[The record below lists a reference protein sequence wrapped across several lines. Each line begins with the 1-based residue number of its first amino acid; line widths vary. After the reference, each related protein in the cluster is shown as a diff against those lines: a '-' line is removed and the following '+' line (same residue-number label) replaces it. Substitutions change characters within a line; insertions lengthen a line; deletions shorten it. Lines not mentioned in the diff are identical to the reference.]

1 MSMPRRGGRAP
12 GPSPLSIGLQ
22 WATQITTIGLEM
34 ALPALGGWW
43 IDQRFGT
50 KPLWTV
56 VLAVLGFIVAM
67 RHLWDLS
74 KRLNRRGG
82 GTKSAGPSDGRANR

>member
-1 MSMPRRGGRAP
+1 MSMPRRGGRVP
-12 GPSPLSIGLQ
+12 GPSPLSVGLQ

-34 ALPALGGWW
+34 ALPTLGGWW
-43 IDQRFGT
+43 LDQRYGT

-56 VLAVLGFIVAM
+56 VLAVLGFIIAM

-74 KRLNRRGG
+74 KRLNRRAG
-82 GTKSAGPSDGRANR
+82 GTGATGPNDRKANR